1 MVLIAVPA
9 LGLVLYGNLEQR
21 WSETAR
27 VRQGAVA
34 ISQLAAANEEH
45 LIQNARQLLATL
57 TEFPFLVL
65 ATNREFCRENFSN
78 LRKLS
83 PDYVNFGLIEANGT
97 VFCSAQPT
105 NAAINL
111 EDRAYFQRTVQTRD
125 FSIGEFQVGRLT
137 GTPALNFGY
146 PVFDTNGGLKRV
158 VYASLRASRLSD
170 ALKHIRLPSGSTI
183 ILVDRK
189 GNVLARQPELE
200 NWVGK
205 PLYSAEVVRRALA
218 GREGVFEMPGIDSVS
233 SLHAVTPI
241 ADGGAASLCVIVGIP
256 LTVSFARAN
265 AILVRNFIVLGVAVA
280 AILVAARFYATS
292 FFLNP
297 IGALVTTAGRLA
309 EGDLSARAGVIQ
321 GSTEL
326 TQLGLAFDEMAERL
340 EKRQTE
346 LSQAHEQ
353 ITRLNQDLERRV
365 LERTAQLEAMN
376 KELEAFSYSVSHD
389 LRAPLRHIEG
399 YVGLLG
405 KAKDSGLPEQESRY
419 LGRIADASRQMSRLI
434 DDLLLFSRMGRAEL
448 RKTDCDLRRL
458 VEDTIQT
465 FQDETSGRHIVW
477 DIGALPR
484 VNADPNLLRQV
495 LVNLLANAIKFTRP
509 RDPAEIQIGC
519 DVKNPDETV
528 LFIRDNGVGFDMEY
542 ADKLFGVFQRLHLED
557 EFEGTGIGLA
567 NVGRII
573 ARHGGRVWAEGK
585 VSRGATFY
593 FSLPNRDQA
602 NPS

>member
-1 MVLIAVPA
+1 
-9 LGLVLYGNLEQR
+9 
-21 WSETAR
+21 
-27 VRQGAVA
+27 
-34 ISQLAAANEEH
+34 
-45 LIQNARQLLATL
+45 
-57 TEFPFLVL
+57 
-65 ATNREFCRENFSN
+65 
-78 LRKLS
+78 
-83 PDYVNFGLIEANGT
+83 
-97 VFCSAQPT
+97 
-105 NAAINL
+105 
-111 EDRAYFQRTVQTRD
+111 
-125 FSIGEFQVGRLT
+125 
-137 GTPALNFGY
+137 
-146 PVFDTNGGLKRV
+146 
-158 VYASLRASRLSD
+158 
-170 ALKHIRLPSGSTI
+170 
-183 ILVDRK
+183 
-189 GNVLARQPELE
+189 
-200 NWVGK
+200 
-205 PLYSAEVVRRALA
+205 
-218 GREGVFEMPGIDSVS
+218 
-233 SLHAVTPI
+233 
-241 ADGGAASLCVIVGIP
+241 
-256 LTVSFARAN
+256 
-265 AILVRNFIVLGVAVA
+265 
-280 AILVAARFYATS
+280 
-292 FFLNP
+292 
-297 IGALVTTAGRLA
+297 
-309 EGDLSARAGVIQ
+309 
-321 GSTEL
+321 
-326 TQLGLAFDEMAERL
+326 MAERL

-573 ARHGGRVWAEGK
+573 ARHGGRVWAEGR
-585 VSRGATFY
+585 VNGGATFY
-593 FSLPNRDQA
+593 FSLPNRNQA